1 MKTFFENYDYTL
13 FGNGLNTTAF
23 LKQDNMAHSYND
35 MPAFVHLF
43 NDIGLIPS
51 IVIFLAYLFFMI
63 FLYKKR
69 DNDSLKMMLVIAAL
83 CLISSN
89 PVAPANAGFFI

>member
-1 MKTFFENYDYTL
+1 MIYVYFNQSNVKRLLDGFYYRLYQVEDRDNSRTGFMKTFFENYDYTL

-51 IVIFLAYLFFMI
+51 IVIF
-63 FLYKKR
+63 
-69 DNDSLKMMLVIAAL
+69 
-83 CLISSN
+83 
-89 PVAPANAGFFI
+89 